1 MADSQEKQLLKQDTV
16 RTLTDLG
23 AKGTLICHFEIPGH
37 RLLGMN
43 EILRKSLKGRLGQKR
58 KEKKQIQQG
67 FDTSCS
73 SSPTGLDLS
82 THLTRLQEVNGL
94 KTTSSKKSSCPTTPS
109 SSAPDPPSSS
119 KSSSQAKNNEP
130 KSSSSS

>member
-16 RTLTDLG
+16 QTLTELG

-58 KEKKQIQQG
+58 REKKQIQQG
-67 FDTSCS
+67 FATSCS
-73 SSPTGLDLS
+73 SSPTDLDLS
-82 THLTRLQEVNGL
+82 THLTRLQEVSGL
-94 KTTSSKKSSCPTTPS
+94 KTTLSKKDSCLTTQSSTVPAPLS
-109 SSAPDPPSSS
+109 SN
-119 KSSSQAKNNEP
+119 KSSFRGRNK
-130 KSSSSS
+130 KRRSSSSS